1 MSFTET
7 IVLRPGAEKLSRSTQ
22 GGTPL
27 GARAVLGERVFR
39 WAHNASLALSVNRL
53 IQESV
58 VVSGHGDGLAVATTA
73 AIGARAVTLTNSTT
87 AITANQ
93 YAGGYLWVDNE
104 GRAYKIKSH
113 PAESTGS
120 GSIVITLEDDDTLI
134 VALTAG
140 TSTCGLRV
148 NQYEDVIVNPTTP
161 TGVPVGVCLGAIT
174 ADYYFW
180 LQTWGPCPVLTNG
193 TLLVGLTVTPGAT
206 TAGSVDVC
214 PLNSVDASGQQPMV
228 GVVSRFGATTEYSLI
243 DLRIAP

>member
-1 MSFTET
+1 MSFPET
-7 IVLRPGAEKLSRSTQ
+7 IVLHPGAEKVERSTQ
-22 GGTPL
+22 GSTPL
-27 GARAVLGERVFR
+27 GTRMVIGERSFR
-39 WAHNASLALSVNRL
+39 WTHNASLALSVNRL
-53 IQESV
+53 CQESV

-73 AIGARAVTLTNSTT
+73 AVGARTVTLTNATT

-120 GSIVITLEDDDTLI
+120 GSIVITLEDDDTLR

-140 TSTCGLRV
+140 TSTCGLRR
-148 NQYEDVIVNPTTP
+148 NQYEDVVVNPTTP
-161 TGVPVGVCLGAIT
+161 TGVPVGVTPLAVT

-193 TLLVGLTVTPGAT
+193 TVIVGYMVSPGAT
-206 TAGSVDVC
+206 TAGSVDVY

-228 GVVSRFGATTEYSLI
+228 GVVSRVGATTEFSHV